1 MSKTPESDLSDLFKE
16 LESIAKET
24 KPKENITNVQEK
36 KEEVKNLFLEL
47 DSIVKESKSE
57 EKKRKDHVET
67 TPTELSSLFS
77 ELEKISQETK
87 KLDEVDKQLDEFV
100 NIFAESPKEEEVVVE
115 EPADEEEQKLEPE
128 EKEEEEKK
136 YEEPPEDDPTDDV
149 SDKGSLEG
157 WIEKKEEVEEEE
169 TNELVEKSVGT
180 LDDMRYQTEIK
191 EETNPINALKKEIQ
205 NLKRKFAKELSR
217 VEQKAW
223 TGSGGGAGFVGD
235 LADIEAGTVKVH
247 GNYIKYDANSQMFVG
262 DKGETEDLV
271 LNGTDSES
279 SNAGDRLILDGT
291 DSESSNAN
299 SAIDL
304 EDGSDGPAIDLSN
317 VTQDILP
324 LEDGKINIGSDT
336 KRFKEIFLASETINL
351 GGAEISS
358 DGTGTVTIS
367 GDGAVLPA
375 GSKVQSEVITTVR
388 NKIAVASENGQGS
401 VEVPFYSLAGGT
413 TTPNKVFKFASMG
426 NSYVF
431 SESGTFT
438 FRAGTSLE
446 SQNPE
451 IFRF

>member
-1 MSKTPESDLSDLFKE
+1 MSKTPKSNLGDLFKE

-24 KPKENITNVQEK
+24 KSKENIPIVEEK
-36 KEEVKNLFLEL
+36 KEDNKNLFQEL
-47 DSIVKESKSE
+47 DSLVKESKLQES
-57 EKKRKDHVET
+57 KRKDYVET
-67 TPTELSSLFS
+67 SPTELSSLFS

-87 KLDEVDKQLDEFV
+87 KLDKVDKQLDEFV
-100 NIFAESPKEEEVVVE
+100 DIFAETSQEEEVVVE
-115 EPADEEEQKLEPE
+115 EPTDEEEQKLEPE
-128 EKEEEEKK
+128 EKEKEKE

-291 DSESSNAN
+291 DSEGSNAN

-304 EDGSDGPAIDLSN
+304 EDGSDGPSIDLSGI
-317 VTQDILP
+317 TQDILP
-324 LEDGKINIGSDT
+324 LNDGTINIGSES

-351 GGAEISS
+351 GGATISS
-358 DGTGTVTIS
+358 DGSGEVTIS

-375 GSKVQSEVITTVR
+375 GSKVQSEVITTVK
-388 NKIAVASENGQGS
+388 NKIATASENGQGS
-401 VEVPFYSLAGGT
+401 VEVPFYSKAGGT
-413 TTPNKVFKFASMG
+413 STPNKVFKFASMG

-438 FRAGTSLE
+438 FRAGTTLE

>member
-1 MSKTPESDLSDLFKE
+1 MSKTPKSNLSDLFKE

-24 KPKENITNVQEK
+24 KSKEETPIIEEK
-36 KEEVKNLFLEL
+36 KEDNKNLFQEL
-47 DSIVKESKSE
+47 DSLVKESKIQKS
-57 EKKRKDHVET
+57 KRKDYVET
-67 TPTELSSLFS
+67 SPTELSSLFS

-87 KLDEVDKQLDEFV
+87 KLNEVDKKLDEFV
-100 NIFAESPKEEEVVVE
+100 NIFAETPQKEEVVVE
-115 EPADEEEQKLEPE
+115 EPSDEEKQKLEPE
-128 EKEEEEKK
+128 EKEEEK

-149 SDKGSLEG
+149 SDKNSLEG
-157 WIEKKEEVEEEE
+157 WIEKKEEVEEKE

-191 EETNPINALKKEIQ
+191 EETNPLNALKKEIQ

-235 LADIEAGTVKVH
+235 LADIDAGTVKVH
-247 GNYIKYDANSQMFVG
+247 GNYIRYDANTQKFVG

-271 LNGTDSES
+271 LNGTDSDS
-279 SNAGDRLILDGT
+279 SNAGDRLVLDGT

-304 EDGSDGPAIDLSN
+304 EDGSDGPSIDLSGI
-317 VTQDILP
+317 TQDILP
-324 LEDGKINIGSDT
+324 LNDGIINIGSES

-351 GGAEISS
+351 GGATISS
-358 DGTGTVTIS
+358 DGSGTVTVS
-367 GDGAVLPA
+367 AEGAVLPA
-375 GSKVQSEVITTVR
+375 GSKVVSEVISTSN
-388 NKIAVASENGQGS
+388 NKIATASENGQGS
-401 VEVPFYSLAGGT
+401 VDVPFFSKAGGT
-413 TTPNKVFKFASMG
+413 STPNKVFKFASMG

-438 FRAGTSLE
+438 LRAGTSLE
-446 SQNPE
+446 AQNPE
-451 IFRF
+451 IFKF

>member
-1 MSKTPESDLSDLFKE
+1 MSKTPKSNLGDLFKE

-24 KPKENITNVQEK
+24 KSKENIPIVEEK
-36 KEEVKNLFLEL
+36 KEDNKNLFQEL
-47 DSIVKESKSE
+47 DSLVKESKLQES
-57 EKKRKDHVET
+57 KRKDYVET
-67 TPTELSSLFS
+67 SPTELSSLFS

-87 KLDEVDKQLDEFV
+87 KLDKVDKQLDEFV
-100 NIFAESPKEEEVVVE
+100 DIFAETSQEEEVVVE
-115 EPADEEEQKLEPE
+115 EPTDEEEQKLEPE
-128 EKEEEEKK
+128 EKEKEKE

-157 WIEKKEEVEEEE
+157 WIEKKEEVEEEQ
-169 TNELVEKSVGT
+169 NELVEKSVGT

-291 DSESSNAN
+291 DSEGSNAN

-304 EDGSDGPAIDLSN
+304 EDGSDGPSIDLSGI
-317 VTQDILP
+317 TQDILP
-324 LEDGKINIGSDT
+324 LNDGTINIGSES

-351 GGAEISS
+351 GGATISS
-358 DGTGTVTIS
+358 DGSGEVTIS

-375 GSKVQSEVITTVR
+375 GSKVQSEVITTVK
-388 NKIAVASENGQGS
+388 NKIATASENGQGS
-401 VEVPFYSLAGGT
+401 VEVPFYSKAGGT
-413 TTPNKVFKFASMG
+413 STPNKVFKFASMG

-438 FRAGTSLE
+438 FRAGTTLE

>member
-1 MSKTPESDLSDLFKE
+1 MSKTPKSNLGDLFKE

-24 KPKENITNVQEK
+24 KSKENIPIVEEK
-36 KEEVKNLFLEL
+36 KEDNKNLFQEL
-47 DSIVKESKSE
+47 DSLVKESKLQES
-57 EKKRKDHVET
+57 KRKDYVET
-67 TPTELSSLFS
+67 SPTELSSLFS

-87 KLDEVDKQLDEFV
+87 KLDKVDKQLDEFV
-100 NIFAESPKEEEVVVE
+100 DIFAETSQEEEVVVE
-115 EPADEEEQKLEPE
+115 EPTDEEEQKLEPE
-128 EKEEEEKK
+128 EKEKEKE

-157 WIEKKEEVEEEE
+157 WIEKKEEVEEEQ
-169 TNELVEKSVGT
+169 NELVEKSVGT

-271 LNGTDSES
+271 LNGTDSDS

-291 DSESSNAN
+291 DSEGSNAN

-304 EDGSDGPAIDLSN
+304 EDGSDGPSIDLSN

-324 LEDGKINIGSDT
+324 LEDGTINIGSDT

-375 GSKVQSEVITTVR
+375 GSKVQSEVITTVK
-388 NKIAVASENGQGS
+388 NKIATASENGQGS
-401 VEVPFYSLAGGT
+401 VEVPFYSKAGGT
-413 TTPNKVFKFASMG
+413 STPNKVFKFASMG

-438 FRAGTSLE
+438 FRAGTTLE